1 MIGIP
6 NMLDMILLDTEKL
19 PHQQALDL
27 QCMLGKYGSLTCYET
42 TGVAQVIDR
51 CIDKQI
57 IIVNKNILS
66 REHFYGLPNLK
77 YVIVIATGYDNVD
90 VAAAKECGVAVS
102 NVPDYST
109 LTVAQHAIALLL
121 ELTNQVGY
129 VGQIVKQGKWHSAGH
144 KHTELAGLTMGVF
157 GFGNIAKQVVKIAQA
172 LGMKVL
178 VCSRDGSDAVY
189 STDLKVQFVDKDDIF
204 RHSDVISLHCP
215 INEST
220 KNLINKKSLEIMK
233 PNCLLIN
240 TARGGLVNEDDL
252 YEALANKQIKAAAL
266 DVVNCEPI
274 LPSNPL
280 LTLNNCIFSPHNAWI
295 SKNSLEKWLNII
307 EYNLV
312 GYIHNELVN
321 LV

>member
-1 MIGIP
+1 
-6 NMLDMILLDTEKL
+6 MLDMILLDTEKL
-19 PHQQALDL
+19 PYQQSLDL
-27 QCMLGKYGSLTCYET
+27 QSLLGKYGNLTCYET
-42 TGVAQVIDR
+42 TGADQVIER
-51 CIDKQI
+51 CIDKQVVI
-57 IIVNKNILS
+57 LNKNVLS

-90 VAAAKECGVAVS
+90 VVAAKECGVSVS
-102 NVPDYST
+102 NVPNYST

-121 ELTNQVGY
+121 ELTNQVGH
-129 VGQIVKQGKWHSAGH
+129 VSQIVRQGKWYSAGH
-144 KHTELAGLTMGVF
+144 QHIELDGLTMGIF
-157 GFGNIAKQVVKIAQA
+157 GFGNIAKQVAKIAQA
-172 LGMKVL
+172 LGMKIL
-178 VCSRDGSDAVY
+178 VCSRHGSSAAY
-189 STDLKVQFVDKDDIF
+189 STNLNVQFVDKDDLF
-204 RHSDVISLHCP
+204 KNSDVISLHCP

-220 KNLINKKSLEIMK
+220 KNLINKKSLELMK

-252 YEALANKQIKAAAL
+252 YDALVNNRIKGAAL

-280 LTLNNCIFSPHNAWI
+280 LTLNNCLFSPHNAWI
-295 SKNSLEKWLNII
+295 SKNSLKRWLNII
-307 EYNLV
+307 EYNLL